1 MKNNC
6 TGFVSRTGYL
16 TLEEVILC

>member
-1 MKNNC
+1 MKNKC
-6 TGFVSRTGYL
+6 TGFVSPTGYL